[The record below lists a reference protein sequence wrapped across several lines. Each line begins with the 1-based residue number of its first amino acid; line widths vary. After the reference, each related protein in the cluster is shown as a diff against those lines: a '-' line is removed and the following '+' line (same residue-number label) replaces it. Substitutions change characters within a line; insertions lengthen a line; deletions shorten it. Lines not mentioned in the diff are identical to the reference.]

1 MAGGKIL
8 ERELDFPEFIPGRNR
23 LKSQRKMSQ
32 TEVESE
38 LEDVCNNSV
47 KEARGNNGRMRRRE
61 RLIAKIVQKLK
72 EELRGASHH

>member
-1 MAGGKIL
+1 
-8 ERELDFPEFIPGRNR
+8 
-23 LKSQRKMSQ
+23 MSQ

-47 KEARGNNGRMRRRE
+47 REARGNNGRMRRRE